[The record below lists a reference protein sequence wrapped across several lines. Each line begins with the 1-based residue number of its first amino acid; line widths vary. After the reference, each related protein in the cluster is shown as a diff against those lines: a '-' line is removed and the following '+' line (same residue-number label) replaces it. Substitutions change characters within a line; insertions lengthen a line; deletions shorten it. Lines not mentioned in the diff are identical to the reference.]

1 MVIYT
6 NALKHIS
13 FVEYYLQIIRWE
25 NRINNLLSN
34 VCWVTAPNTTMTLI
48 QTNIKTN
55 KKKTKIVVLLRDIK
69 ASYDVSLDKYT

>member
-6 NALKHIS
+6 NALKQIS
-13 FVEYYLQIIRWE
+13 FVEYYLH
-25 NRINNLLSN
+25 RINNLLSN